1 VETRPRLEDA
11 VTDMQAADN
20 ALSYRLLVLF
30 KVATGH
36 LPQNDHELQAWLASP
51 RGKAATRS
59 RRRCSPT
66 EATDDAHKPE
76 PV

>member
-1 VETRPRLEDA
+1 M
-11 VTDMQAADN
+11 TDMQAADN

-51 RGKAATRS
+51 RGKAATRQ
-59 RRRCSPT
+59 RRRRSSAGAT
-66 EATDDAHKPE
+66 EDDHKPE